1 MSQFP
6 MSLASLHFPTPLL
19 MLAPME
25 GLTNGGIRELIL
37 DIGGVDV
44 VATEFIRITSANQR
58 IKPIHRHSQ
67 GLLQIQFMAS
77 EPEALAGVILTLK
90 KREIIRDN
98 DWIDINVGCPS
109 RRVNAS
115 GAGAALLREPKKLM
129 RMISATRVAHPD
141 GRLSMKTRLGYD
153 SSEDFPSLL
162 ETLAA
167 APLDLLTIHAR
178 TKKGCY
184 DPGTLQLEPLQQAVA
199 ALPYPVIGNGDVFS
213 LEEAARMLKT
223 GVAGLMCGRG
233 AMVNPF
239 LFRDLRAF
247 FEHGEPRIDD
257 TERASAL
264 ASFIHR
270 YLTYLKERE
279 DETRTGSRVGTFKE
293 FATWFSRNPLIGKS
307 FFQSI
312 KRLTTLSEI
321 ETTTRTFFEDPPPR
335 EALTSR

>member
-1 MSQFP
+1 MRQFT

-44 VATEFIRITSANQR
+44 VATEFIRITSPNQR

-77 EPEALAGVILTLK
+77 EPEALAGVIRSLK
-90 KREIIRDN
+90 KREVIRDT

-115 GAGAALLREPKKLM
+115 GAGAALLREPNKLI
-129 RMISATRVAHPD
+129 RMISATREAHPD

-153 SSEDFPSLL
+153 SSEDFPSLIK
-162 ETLAA
+162 TLAD

-184 DPGTLQLEPLQQAVA
+184 DPGTLQLEPLQHA
-199 ALPYPVIGNGDVFS
+199 AESLPYPVIGNGDVFS
-213 LEEAARMLKT
+213 LAEAARMLKT

-239 LFRDLRAF
+239 LFRDLRYF
-247 FEHGEPRIDD
+247 FEHGELAIDE
-257 TERASAL
+257 TERLSDL
-264 ASFIHR
+264 ASFTLR
-270 YLTYLKERE
+270 YLLYLKEQE
-279 DETRTGSRVGTFKE
+279 VETRIGSRVGTFKE
-293 FATWFSRNPLIGKS
+293 FATWFSRNPLIGKP

-312 KRLTTLSEI
+312 KRLSTLSDI
-321 ETTTRTFFEDPPPR
+321 EGTARIFFKISSTQ
-335 EALTSR
+335 EALTSH